1 MNNQMTLIE
10 KSTMDAVSQAQALVV
25 ATPAA
30 YVQAAETRKAIK
42 ALLNQIDLTFDPV
55 IKAAH
60 LAHKE
65 AVAAKKK
72 HQEPLEQADRII
84 GQKRMA
90 YDAEQERIRRE
101 KEAALQALAQ
111 KQAEDEALAQAEMAE
126 AAGATEEAEAILSE
140 PVVAAP
146 VFVPSSVPVVQGAVV
161 RQNWKARVVNPALV
175 PDEYWVIDEQ
185 KLGAL
190 ARALKGAGK
199 VPGVE
204 FYSETSEHFRG

>member
-1 MNNQMTLIE
+1 
-10 KSTMDAVSQAQALVV
+10 MDAVSQAQALVV

-90 YDAEQERIRRE
+90 YDAEQERIRRQ
-101 KEAALQALAQ
+101 KEAELQALAQ
-111 KQAEDEALAQAEMAE
+111 KQAEDAALAEAAMAE
-126 AAGATEEAEAILSE
+126 AAGDTETAEQIIQE

-146 VFVPSSVPVVQGAVV
+146 VFVPSAVPVVSGQVV
-161 RQNWKARVVNPALV
+161 RENWKARVVNAQLV
-175 PDEYWVIDEQ
+175 PREYLVVDE
-185 KLGAL
+185 KALNAL
-190 ARALKGAGK
+190 ARALKDRAK

-204 FYSETSEHFRG
+204 FYSETSEHFRS